1 MRHMKPVPERRP
13 KANIII
19 IVVACVCVL
28 AVGALLF
35 STLMRPG
42 GGGSSNQAATAS
54 QGKTGTTSQGN
65 SSGKESPAAT
75 TQPSTSA
82 TTPAPASA
90 PEPAPSPTPAP
101 QAAASV
107 DTSQLSN
114 TCAEI
119 AAGSG
124 MDTSI
129 AVTDLTNGA
138 NAEYDGDR
146 SVVSASMI
154 KLIVAEAFL
163 EQVQAGTYD
172 LDASYVLQPQ
182 DIVGGTGTLS
192 GLGAGASVTYRE
204 ILERM
209 INVSDNTGANIL
221 INAVGMDTVNA
232 AAQRLGLTGT
242 QLNRLM
248 MDTDAISAGI
258 ENYVSA
264 NDVARLLSMVY
275 NGTFVDQSSSSLM
288 LNALEQQEDGEGIA
302 QGLPGDAVFAHKTGT
317 LSNARH
323 DGGIVECSHPYVI
336 VVLCSGDGFS
346 AGGATQTMINAAST
360 IHSIMVGA

>member
-1 MRHMKPVPERRP
+1 MRHMKPVPDRRP
-13 KANIII
+13 KSTIIV
-19 IVVACVCVL
+19 IVVACVCVV
-28 AVGALLF
+28 AIGALLF
-35 STLMRPG
+35 STLMRPA
-42 GGGSSNQAATAS
+42 GGGSSNQPAATT
-54 QGKTGTTSQGN
+54 QGKVDTTSQGN
-65 SSGKESPAAT
+65 SSGKGSATAT
-75 TQPSTSA
+75 TQPNAS
-82 TTPAPASA
+82 TTPAPAPTPEPASQPA
-90 PEPAPSPTPAP
+90 PEPAAAPAT
-101 QAAASV
+101 V
-107 DTSQLSN
+107 DTSQLSSV
-114 TCAEI
+114 CAEI
-119 AAGSG
+119 AANSG
-124 MDTSI
+124 MVTCI

-138 NAEYDGDR
+138 SAEYNGGS

-163 EQVQAGTYD
+163 EQVQAGAYD
-172 LDASYVLQPQ
+172 LDASYVLQSQ

-209 INVSDNTGANIL
+209 ISVSDNTGANIL
-221 INAVGMDTVNA
+221 INAVGMDAVNA

-248 MDTDAISAGI
+248 MDTDAIAAGI

-288 LNALEQQEDGEGIA
+288 LHALELQEDGEGIA
-302 QGLPGDAVFAHKTGT
+302 QGLPGDVVFAHKTGT

-360 IHSIMVGA
+360 IHSSIVGA